1 MIEIQNLSK
10 RFEELEVLKNIS
22 LTINDGE
29 IFGIIGQSGA
39 GKSTLLRCIN
49 GLESYQEGE
58 VRVNGQLIDTNDKE
72 SLRVIQKD
80 MGMIFQSFNLLSRA
94 DVYENVALP
103 LHFAGKNPKS
113 PENDQRIRELIEMV
127 GLSDKIHSLPRELSG
142 GQQQRVAIA
151 RALVLNPSILLC
163 DEATSALDPAT
174 TKEILS
180 LLARI
185 NHEMGIT
192 IVIVTHQMEVIKQTC
207 DRVAFIKNG
216 DVLAI
221 GRPEELFLSSDD
233 DIKEFLGESFEN
245 LPKEGI
251 NIQLFFMDD
260 TSNEPVITSLA
271 RNLNIDFSICYGK
284 LENFKD
290 NILGSLVINIDKR
303 DLERVMQFLKERN
316 VYLEVLDERS
326 N

>member
-1 MIEIQNLSK
+1 MIEIHSLSK

-113 PENDQRIRELIEMV
+113 PENDQRIRKLIEMV

-163 DEATSALDPAT
+163 DEATSALDPA
-174 TKEILS
+174 
-180 LLARI
+180 
-185 NHEMGIT
+185 
-192 IVIVTHQMEVIKQTC
+192 
-207 DRVAFIKNG
+207 
-216 DVLAI
+216 
-221 GRPEELFLSSDD
+221 
-233 DIKEFLGESFEN
+233 
-245 LPKEGI
+245 
-251 NIQLFFMDD
+251 
-260 TSNEPVITSLA
+260 
-271 RNLNIDFSICYGK
+271 
-284 LENFKD
+284 
-290 NILGSLVINIDKR
+290 
-303 DLERVMQFLKERN
+303 
-316 VYLEVLDERS
+316 
-326 N
+326 